1 MFQKIV
7 SYFKES
13 FVELKK
19 VNWPTRKET
28 VRLTV
33 IVIIISLVVAFFLG
47 FFDIFFSYILRSILL

>member
-1 MFQKIV
+1 MFEKIT

-13 FVELKK
+13 YVELKK

-33 IVIIISLVVAFFLG
+33 IVIIISLVVSLFLG
-47 FFDIFFSYILRSILL
+47 SFDILFSYLLRAILL